1 MTLDQ
6 VINLQSIVD
15 KRARRSD
22 TLEFLNKKRFSKSK
36 QEWIRFGDMHIDHFI
51 RVVDKDLVNLED
63 NKTEKQDDLLAFVI
77 DGFMKTLIKT
87 GKMKKLTKDEF
98 IEEITKNDKN
108 LIIIE
113 PKTENEGQLL
123 TMLYR

>member
-6 VINLQSIVD
+6 VVKIQSVTD
-15 KRARRSD
+15 KKAIRSD

-77 DGFMKTLIKT
+77 DGFMKTLMKT
-87 GKMKKLTKDEF
+87 GKLKKLSTDEF
-98 IEEITKNDKN
+98 IEEITKNGKKHN
-108 LIIIE
+108 Y
-113 PKTENEGQLL
+113 N
-123 TMLYR
+123 

>member
-6 VINLQSIVD
+6 FVNIQSIID
-15 KRARRSD
+15 KRAIRSD

-87 GKMKKLTKDEF
+87 GKMQKLTKDEF
-98 IEEITKNDKN
+98 IEEITKNGKKPN
-108 LIIIE
+108 Y
-113 PKTENEGQLL
+113 N
-123 TMLYR
+123 